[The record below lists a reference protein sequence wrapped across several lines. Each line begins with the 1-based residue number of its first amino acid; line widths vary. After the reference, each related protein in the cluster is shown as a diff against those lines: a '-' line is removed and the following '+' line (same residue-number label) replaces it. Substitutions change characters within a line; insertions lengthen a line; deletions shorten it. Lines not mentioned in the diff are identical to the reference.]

1 MIQYTPDM
9 VLHSNNS
16 SIKLDIKNRMLRL
29 ALIEDDALVRSNLAA
44 FFSEQEGLN
53 CVIDSGSIE
62 DFFERAQKIKEL
74 DIVLTDIGLPGMT
87 GIEAIPL
94 IRKKFPEASIIIISV
109 YTDSDRIFK
118 ALCAGAVGYLQKDT
132 PTNEILD
139 CINIISKGG
148 SAMSPNIARKVV
160 EYFAPKRTY
169 NEPLTAKE
177 QQVVT
182 AMVDGL
188 SYKMIAS
195 RLGIT
200 LETVRQ
206 HIKNIYRK
214 LHVNSKGEVIVKSL
228 KGEI

>member
-1 MIQYTPDM
+1 MI
-9 VLHSNNS
+9 H
-16 SIKLDIKNRMLRL
+16 I
-29 ALIEDDALVRSNLAA
+29 ALIEDDGVVRNNLAA
-44 FFSEQEGLN
+44 FFSRQ
-53 CVIDSGSIE
+53 
-62 DFFERAQKIKEL
+62 KEL
-74 DIVLTDIGLPGMT
+74 DCVIVAGSVEEFFEKAEKVSGIDIVLSDIGLPGMT

-94 IRKKFPEASIIIISV
+94 IKRKFPEASIVILSV
-109 YTDSDRIFK
+109 YADSDRIFK

-132 PTNEILD
+132 PAEEILD
-139 CINIISKGG
+139 SINIISKGG
-148 SAMSPNIARKVV
+148 SAMSPTIARKVV
-160 EYFAPKRTY
+160 DYFAPRRSY

-177 QQVVT
+177 QQVIT

-214 LHVNSKGEVIVKSL
+214 LHVNSKGEVIIKSL

>member
-1 MIQYTPDM
+1 MIK
-9 VLHSNNS
+9 
-16 SIKLDIKNRMLRL
+16 I
-29 ALIEDDALVRSNLAA
+29 ALIEDDKVVRNNLAE
-44 FFSEQEGLN
+44 FFSRQPGLA
-53 CVIDSGSIE
+53 CVISAGSVD
-62 DFFERAQKIKEL
+62 DFFEKAAKVSEL
-74 DIVLTDIGLPGMT
+74 DIVLSDIGLPGMT

-94 IRKKFPEASIIIISV
+94 IKKKFTDVSIVILSV
-109 YTDSDRIFK
+109 YADSDRIFK

-132 PTNEILD
+132 PAEEILES
-139 CINIISKGG
+139 INIIIKGG
-148 SAMSPNIARKVV
+148 SAMSPTIARKVV
-160 EYFAPKRTY
+160 DYFAPKRTY

-177 QQVVT
+177 QQVIT

-214 LHVNSKGEVIVKSL
+214 LHVNTKGEVIVKSL

>member
-1 MIQYTPDM
+1 MIK
-9 VLHSNNS
+9 
-16 SIKLDIKNRMLRL
+16 I
-29 ALIEDDALVRSNLAA
+29 ALIEDDKVVRNNLAD
-44 FFSEQEGLN
+44 FFARQPGLT
-53 CVIDSGSIE
+53 CVISAGSVD
-62 DFFERAQKIKEL
+62 DFFEKAAKVTEL
-74 DIVLTDIGLPGMT
+74 DIVLSDIGLPGMT

-94 IRKKFPEASIIIISV
+94 IKKKFSEVSIVILSV
-109 YTDSDRIFK
+109 YADSERIFK

-132 PTNEILD
+132 PAEEILE

-148 SAMSPNIARKVV
+148 SAMSPTIARKVV
-160 EYFAPKRTY
+160 DYFAPKRTY

-177 QQVVT
+177 QQVIT

-214 LHVNSKGEVIVKSL
+214 LHVNTKSEVIVKSL

>member
-1 MIQYTPDM
+1 MIK
-9 VLHSNNS
+9 
-16 SIKLDIKNRMLRL
+16 I
-29 ALIEDDALVRSNLAA
+29 ALIEDDKVVRNNLAE
-44 FFSEQEGLN
+44 FFSRQPGLT
-53 CVIDSGSIE
+53 CVISAGTVDE
-62 DFFERAQKIKEL
+62 FFEKATKVNEL
-74 DIVLTDIGLPGMT
+74 DIVLSDIGLPGMT

-94 IRKKFPEASIIIISV
+94 IKKKFSEVSIVILSV
-109 YTDSDRIFK
+109 YADSDRIFK

-132 PTNEILD
+132 PAEEILE

-148 SAMSPNIARKVV
+148 SAMSPTIARKVV
-160 EYFAPKRTY
+160 DYFAPKRTY

-177 QQVVT
+177 QQVIT

-214 LHVNSKGEVIVKSL
+214 LHVNTKGEVIVKSL

>member
-1 MIQYTPDM
+1 M
-9 VLHSNNS
+9 VT
-16 SIKLDIKNRMLRL
+16 L
-29 ALIEDDALVRSNLAA
+29 ALIEDDEVVRTSLAA
-44 FFSEQEGLN
+44 FFSRQEGVD
-53 CVIDSGSIE
+53 CSIVAVSVE
-62 DFFERAQKIKEL
+62 DFLVRSDNAAKP
-74 DIVLTDIGLPGMT
+74 DIILSDIGLPGLT
-87 GIEAIPL
+87 GIEGIPL
-94 IRKKFPEASIIIISV
+94 IKKKFPEISIIILSV
-109 YTDSDRIFK
+109 YADSDRVFK

-132 PTNEILD
+132 PVEEILE

-148 SAMSPNIARKVV
+148 SAMSPAIARKVV

-177 QQVVT
+177 QQVIA

-214 LHVNSKGEVIVKSL
+214 LHVNSKGEVIIKSL

>member
-1 MIQYTPDM
+1 MIR
-9 VLHSNNS
+9 
-16 SIKLDIKNRMLRL
+16 I
-29 ALIEDDALVRSNLAA
+29 ALIEDDKVVRNNLAE
-44 FFSEQEGLN
+44 FFSRQSELE
-53 CVIDSGSIE
+53 CVIAAASVD
-62 DFFERAQKIKEL
+62 DFFEKAENVKVL
-74 DIVLTDIGLPGMT
+74 DIVLSDIGLPGLS

-94 IRKKFPEASIIIISV
+94 IKKKFPEVSIIILSV
-109 YTDSDRIFK
+109 YADSDRIFK

-132 PTNEILD
+132 PVDEILD

-148 SAMSPNIARKVV
+148 SAMSPTIARKVV
-160 EYFAPKRTY
+160 DYFAPKRTY

-195 RLGIT
+195 RLGIA

>member
-1 MIQYTPDM
+1 MI
-9 VLHSNNS
+9 
-16 SIKLDIKNRMLRL
+16 RL
-29 ALIEDDALVRSNLAA
+29 ALIEDDEVVRNHLAA
-44 FFSEQEGLN
+44 FFLRREGLD
-53 CVIDSGSIE
+53 CKIAASSVE
-62 DFFERAQKIKEL
+62 DFFAKAEKVEQL
-74 DIVLTDIGLPGMT
+74 DIVLTDIGLPGKT
-87 GIEAIPL
+87 GIEAIPD
-94 IRKKFPEASIIIISV
+94 IKKRFPDVSVVILSV
-109 YTDSDRIFK
+109 YIDSDRIFK

-132 PTNEILD
+132 AMEEIHE

-148 SAMSPNIARKVV
+148 SVMSPTIARKVV
-160 EYFAPKRTY
+160 DYFAPKRTY

-177 QQVVT
+177 QQVIA

-188 SYKMIAS
+188 SYKMIAA

-214 LHVNSKGEVIVKSL
+214 LQVNSKGEVIVKSL

>member
-1 MIQYTPDM
+1 MIQ
-9 VLHSNNS
+9 
-16 SIKLDIKNRMLRL
+16 L
-29 ALIEDDALVRSNLAA
+29 ALIEDDAVVRNHLAA
-44 FFSEQEGLN
+44 FFFRQEGVN
-53 CVIDSGSIE
+53 CRIAAASAE
-62 DFFERAQKIKEL
+62 DFFTQADKTGHL
-74 DIVLTDIGLPGMT
+74 DIILADIGLPGKS
-87 GIEAIPL
+87 GIEAIPE
-94 IRKKFPEASIIIISV
+94 IKKRFPDVAVIILSV
-109 YTDSDRIFK
+109 YIDSDRIFK

-132 PTNEILD
+132 AMEEILD
-139 CINIISKGG
+139 CINIIHKGG
-148 SAMSPNIARKVV
+148 AVMSPIIARKVV

-177 QQVVT
+177 QQVIA

-188 SYKMIAS
+188 SYKMIAV

-214 LHVNSKGEVIVKSL
+214 LQVNSKTEVIVKSL

>member
-1 MIQYTPDM
+1 MI
-9 VLHSNNS
+9 
-16 SIKLDIKNRMLRL
+16 KL
-29 ALIEDDALVRSNLAA
+29 ALIEDDKVVRNNLAE
-44 FFSEQEGLN
+44 FFSRQQELE
-53 CVIDSGSIE
+53 CVIAAGSVDE
-62 DFFERAQKIKEL
+62 FFEKADKVKEL
-74 DIVLTDIGLPGMT
+74 DIVLSDIGLPGMT

-94 IRKKFPEASIIIISV
+94 IKKKFSEVSIVILSV
-109 YTDSDRIFK
+109 YADSDRIFK

-132 PTNEILD
+132 PAEEILE

-148 SAMSPNIARKVV
+148 SAMSPTIARKVV
-160 EYFAPKRTY
+160 DYFAPKRSY

-177 QQVVT
+177 QQVIT

-214 LHVNSKGEVIVKSL
+214 LHVNTKGEVIVKSL

>member
-1 MIQYTPDM
+1 MIQ
-9 VLHSNNS
+9 
-16 SIKLDIKNRMLRL
+16 I
-29 ALIEDDALVRSNLAA
+29 ALIEDDELVRNNLAE
-44 FFSEQEGLN
+44 FFSRQEEISCL
-53 CVIDSGSIE
+53 ISAGSVE
-62 DFFERAQKIKEL
+62 EFFKKAEKVAKL
-74 DIVLTDIGLPGMT
+74 DIVLTDIGLPGIT
-87 GIEAIPL
+87 GIDAIPL
-94 IRKKFPEASIIIISV
+94 IKKKFPEASIVILSV
-109 YTDSDRIFK
+109 YADSDRIFK

-132 PTNEILD
+132 PTEEILE

-148 SAMSPNIARKVV
+148 SAMSPTIARKVID
-160 EYFAPKRTY
+160 YFAPKRSY

-177 QQVVT
+177 QQVIT

-214 LHVNSKGEVIVKSL
+214 LHVNSKGEVIIKSL

>member
-1 MIQYTPDM
+1 M
-9 VLHSNNS
+9 VLNDKKIAVTFVTM
-16 SIKLDIKNRMLRL
+16 IKI
-29 ALIEDDALVRSNLAA
+29 AIIEDDALVRNSLAA
-44 FFSEQEGLN
+44 FFSQQEEIECLLSVSSAEQ
-53 CVIDSGSIE
+53 
-62 DFFERAQKIKEL
+62 FFQKITEIPQL
-74 DIVLTDIGLPGMT
+74 DIVLSDIGLPGMS
-87 GIEAIPL
+87 GIDAIQG
-94 IRKKFPEASIIIISV
+94 IKKKFPDVLIVMLSV
-109 YTDSDRIFK
+109 YADSDRIFK
-118 ALCAGAVGYLQKDT
+118 ALCNGAVGYLQKDT
-132 PTNEILD
+132 PLEDILD
-139 CINIISKGG
+139 CIKIIHKGG
-148 SAMSPNIARKVV
+148 SAMSPAIARKVV

-177 QQVVT
+177 QQVIT

>member
-1 MIQYTPDM
+1 MIQ
-9 VLHSNNS
+9 
-16 SIKLDIKNRMLRL
+16 IAI
-29 ALIEDDALVRSNLAA
+29 IEDDELVRCNLCQFLSNQKN
-44 FFSEQEGLN
+44 FN
-53 CVIDSGSIE
+53 CIVSAGTID
-62 DFFERAQKIKEL
+62 DFFIRSENIKQL
-74 DIVLTDIGLPGMT
+74 DVVLCDIGLPGMS

-94 IRKKFPEASIIIISV
+94 IRRKFPEASIVILSV
-109 YTDSDRIFK
+109 YADSDRIFK

-132 PTNEILD
+132 AAEEIID

-148 SAMSPNIARKVV
+148 SAMSPTIARKVV

-177 QQVVT
+177 QQVVM

-188 SYKMIAS
+188 SYKMIAE
-195 RLGIT
+195 RLGVS
-200 LETVRQ
+200 LETVRH

-214 LHVNSKGEVIVKSL
+214 LNVNSKGEVIVKSL

>member
-1 MIQYTPDM
+1 MGLRNQYEPSTFERMI
-9 VLHSNNS
+9 N
-16 SIKLDIKNRMLRL
+16 I
-29 ALIEDDALVRSNLAA
+29 ALIEDDAVVRNNLAA
-44 FFSEQEGLN
+44 FFNEQTELN
-53 CVIDSGSIE
+53 CLVVAGSVNE
-62 DFFERAQKIKEL
+62 FFEQAGRVGRL
-74 DIVLTDIGLPGMT
+74 DIVLSDIGLPGMN

-94 IRKKFPEASIIIISV
+94 IRKKFPDVSIIILSV
-109 YTDSDRIFK
+109 YADSDRIFQ

-132 PTNEILD
+132 EPGEILD
-139 CINIISKGG
+139 SIRIISKGG
-148 SAMSPNIARKVV
+148 SAMSPLIARKVV
-160 EYFAPKRTY
+160 QYFAPKRTY

-177 QQVVT
+177 QQVVM

-188 SYKMIAS
+188 SYKMIAT
-195 RLGIT
+195 RLCIT